1 VTDALSAF
9 PLHQLTTVQ
18 TSTINNNSVSVNQRD
33 VLPLLLRFN
42 DRRSLQRYNGMAP
55 VAYDTVGDYAQAV
68 GTLQNPLGSFTNSA
82 DNDLLPRGSFVLD
95 GVSKNLA
102 DVATSGTPLTPN
114 YTGDF
119 YIQVTSSEALM
130 LSPFIWSDPKS
141 NNQAIYGVQN
151 LNFVFNIGDASRVWR
166 SANGTSRISAIS
178 VSSFTR
184 SELLFNFLTPHPSD
198 LMPPR
203 NCVSFYETPRYIS
216 TFNGANLASG
226 ASSDYQSNSL
236 QINQVPDKLIIC
248 VRKALGTQTWADA
261 DAFMTINRINL
272 QFNNASGLLSSAT
285 VQDLYRFGVEN
296 GSNQSFQ
303 EFIGKVSIP
312 DPVTG
317 AGRILP
323 TTGSLLVLD
332 FGKDIQLSEDFY
344 ASGSLGNFNLQIRMN
359 VTNNLSAQVNDL
371 EFVVITMNS
380 GVFCCERGTSSTYT
394 GILTK
399 QDVLDA
405 SAQQPYFKSDA
416 ERIVGG
422 GFLDSLKSV
431 VGRVLPM
438 LMPEAKKRL
447 GQMDSPYGK
456 AGEKVLDALGYGR
469 SGGGASGGM
478 KHKLA
483 DRLA

>member
-1 VTDALSAF
+1 M
-9 PLHQLTTVQ
+9 
-18 TSTINNNSVSVNQRD
+18 
-33 VLPLLLRFN
+33 LLRFN
-42 DRRSLQRYNGMAP
+42 DRRSLQRYNGTTP

-68 GTLQNPLGSFTNSA
+68 GTLQNPLGSFANSA

-95 GVSKNLA
+95 GVSK
-102 DVATSGTPLTPN
+102 DIGTVATSGNPLTPN
-114 YTGDF
+114 YTGKF
-119 YIQVTSSEALM
+119 YVQVTCAEPLM
-130 LSPFIWSDPKS
+130 LSPFIWADPKS

-178 VSSFTR
+178 VASFTK
-184 SELLFNFLTPHPSD
+184 SELLFNFLTGHPSD
-198 LMPPR
+198 LMAPR

-216 TFNGANLASG
+216 SFNGANLASG

-236 QINQVPDKLIIC
+236 QINQCPDKLIVC
-248 VRKALGTQTWADA
+248 MRKSLGSQRWGDA
-261 DAFMTINRINL
+261 DAFMTINRINI
-272 QFNNASGLLSSAT
+272 QFNNMSGILSSAT
-285 VQDLYRFGVEN
+285 IQDLYRFGVEN

-317 AGRILP
+317 AGRVLP

-344 ASGSLGNFNLQIRMN
+344 ASGSLGNFNLQVRMN
-359 VTNNLSAQVNDL
+359 VTNNLSAQVDDL
-371 EFVVITMNS
+371 ELVLITMNS

-438 LMPEAKKRL
+438 LVPEAKARL
-447 GQMDSPYGK
+447 AGMDNPYAK
-456 AGEKVLDALGYGR
+456 AGASVLGALGYGR

-478 KHKLA
+478 KHGKLA
-483 DRLA
+483 DRLK